1 MEIKD
6 WITMLSV
13 IALIAGWFTNSWLNR
28 KKKLQERD
36 SRICCSFHC
45 MKYSAKNLFF
55 NRLS

>member
-28 KKKLQERD
+28 KKKLQEREIPAFVAPFVV
-36 SRICCSFHC
+36 RNTPPKI
-45 MKYSAKNLFF
+45 YS
-55 NRLS
+55 SIG

>member
-28 KKKLQERD
+28 KRNCKREIPAFVAPFIVGNTSPK
-36 SRICCSFHC
+36 I
-45 MKYSAKNLFF
+45 YS
-55 NRLS
+55 SIG